1 MAEDVKETSL
11 EEPEPLEESEPIE
24 EPDTVTSGPE
34 GEQVEIPKD
43 QLVLLELEEI
53 GKLAEDARKAEI
65 NINPAA
71 VREADAVGF
80 SVVSPASILKT
91 HSYGTN
97 RTVDE
102 TRRIGLTQ
110 GVDIDGYINR
120 IGQGENYVE
129 ILQGMK
135 ASDSKQKFGTIGDL
149 QQKEIAA
156 RGRAIRKKGKERVVK
171 SLMGGEGKKGTPT
184 ELYEQ
189 YKQLVEGDEKTHRL
203 FDEESEGMA
212 AERAIVQAGTPEHQ
226 KLKMRAEMLSVP
238 RWHRII

>member
-1 MAEDVKETSL
+1 MAEDVKEISL

-97 RTVDE
+97 RPADE

-129 ILQGMK
+129 ILQSMK
-135 ASDSKQKFGTIGDL
+135 ASDSKQKFGTIGDQ
-149 QQKEIAA
+149 QQK
-156 RGRAIRKKGKERVVK
+156 RNSGSQKG
-171 SLMGGEGKKGTPT
+171 
-184 ELYEQ
+184 
-189 YKQLVEGDEKTHRL
+189 D
-203 FDEESEGMA
+203 
-212 AERAIVQAGTPEHQ
+212 
-226 KLKMRAEMLSVP
+226 
-238 RWHRII
+238 

>member
-97 RTVDE
+97 R
-102 TRRIGLTQ
+102 R
-110 GVDIDGYINR
+110 
-120 IGQGENYVE
+120 
-129 ILQGMK
+129 
-135 ASDSKQKFGTIGDL
+135 
-149 QQKEIAA
+149 
-156 RGRAIRKKGKERVVK
+156 
-171 SLMGGEGKKGTPT
+171 
-184 ELYEQ
+184 
-189 YKQLVEGDEKTHRL
+189 
-203 FDEESEGMA
+203 
-212 AERAIVQAGTPEHQ
+212 
-226 KLKMRAEMLSVP
+226 
-238 RWHRII
+238 